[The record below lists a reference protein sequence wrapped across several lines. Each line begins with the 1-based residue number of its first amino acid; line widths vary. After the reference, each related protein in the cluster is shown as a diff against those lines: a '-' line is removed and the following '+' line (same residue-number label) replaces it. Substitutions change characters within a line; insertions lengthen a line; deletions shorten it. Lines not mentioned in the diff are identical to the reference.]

1 MERGEGDDSRK
12 RSTDGGKD
20 GRPSKRHRFVLD
32 EAALRISLTLG
43 WKRETLIRTIG
54 KSGVRGNVTYYSPG
68 RRRPVDAS
76 AGIRHRYVE
85 RQGIGTNNRDNFS
98 FSIRCIVGDFIQPL
112 GESPNAKG
120 FRLGEPEVRH
130 LVEQICIARGW
141 NPHSQ
146 CMMEEEKEAM
156 TRQREAKRVAQC
168 MEARKKRQEGA
179 GSAARRR
186 AAAQDPRTEQ
196 TARTRLSWSRRDG
209 CSTRP

>member
-112 GESPNAKG
+112 GESQ
-120 FRLGEPEVRH
+120 RQRH
-130 LVEQICIARGW
+130 PPWRAGSTSLVDQIRITRGRK
-141 NPHSQ
+141 PRSR
-146 CMMEEEKEAM
+146 CMTEEEK
-156 TRQREAKRVAQC
+156 
-168 MEARKKRQEGA
+168 
-179 GSAARRR
+179 
-186 AAAQDPRTEQ
+186 
-196 TARTRLSWSRRDG
+196 
-209 CSTRP
+209 RP

>member
-76 AGIRHRYVE
+76 AGIRHRYVNARASGPTTE
-85 RQGIGTNNRDNFS
+85 TISVSASGASSVISSSRWANPPTS
-98 FSIRCIVGDFIQPL
+98 KASAL
-112 GESPNAKG
+112 ES
-120 FRLGEPEVRH
+120 
-130 LVEQICIARGW
+130 
-141 NPHSQ
+141 
-146 CMMEEEKEAM
+146 
-156 TRQREAKRVAQC
+156 
-168 MEARKKRQEGA
+168 RK
-179 GSAARRR
+179 
-186 AAAQDPRTEQ
+186 
-196 TARTRLSWSRRDG
+196 
-209 CSTRP
+209 CVI